1 MSNNKQ
7 HSPFY
12 NVLRRELQRMVSRR
26 LYFGVCIVL
35 PLFCIFF
42 MSTIFGNGQMEN
54 IPVGIVD
61 QDQSALSRELTRQ
74 VEAVPTFR
82 VTHHYADAETAR
94 KATQAKEI
102 YGYLVIPNRFEEDV

>member
-7 HSPFY
+7 HSPFF

-74 VEAVPTFR
+74 VEAFPSFR
-82 VTHHYADAETAR
+82 VTYHYAD
-94 KATQAKEI
+94 
-102 YGYLVIPNRFEEDV
+102 G